1 MEERPRS
8 LVRTADG
15 AFDDVVG
22 SETRFGD
29 RVPVME
35 RMHDEVIGTP
45 YVVFSS
51 VRALPNPTGAQ
62 KWWV

>member
-1 MEERPRS
+1 M
-8 LVRTADG
+8 RTADG

-35 RMHDEVIGTP
+35 RMLDGVIGTP